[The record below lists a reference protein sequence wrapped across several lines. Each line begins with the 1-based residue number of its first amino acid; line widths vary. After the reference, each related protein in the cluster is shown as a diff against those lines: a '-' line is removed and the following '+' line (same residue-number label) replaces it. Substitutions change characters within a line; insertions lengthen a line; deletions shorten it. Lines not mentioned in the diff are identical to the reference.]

1 MSCGI
6 NSLPS
11 GSATKTRVRK
21 CTKAGN
27 IPDVLHTGAKT
38 SRPNALRTKK
48 AIGSAQCEKRFP
60 YPPVNVVR
68 PMPGVGNAPSETGRI
83 GSMNHNPEG
92 FTYGGTHPTERGL
105 PRGLQSWRR
114 LRCCSRE
121 GQRRARR
128 KGQQGLLGLEFCSFK
143 LNEPKFM

>member
-1 MSCGI
+1 
-6 NSLPS
+6 
-11 GSATKTRVRK
+11 VRR

-27 IPDVLHTGAKT
+27 IPDVLHTGSKT
-38 SRPNALRTKK
+38 SRPNALRIKK
-48 AIGSAQCEKRFP
+48 AIGSAHHEKRFP

-68 PMPGVGNAPSETGRI
+68 PMPGVGSAPSETRGM

-121 GQRRARR
+121 GQRKARR
-128 KGQQGLLGLEFCSFK
+128 KERQGFLGLEFCSFK
-143 LNEPKFM
+143 RRRRKIMSQSSCG